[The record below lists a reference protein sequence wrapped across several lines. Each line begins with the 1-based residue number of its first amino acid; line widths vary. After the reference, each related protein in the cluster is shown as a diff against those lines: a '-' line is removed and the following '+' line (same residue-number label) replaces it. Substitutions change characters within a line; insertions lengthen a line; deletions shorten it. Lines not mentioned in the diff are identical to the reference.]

1 MDAFQGWEEIVKA
14 KENDEI
20 LEGVVS
26 AVVKGGVVAV
36 TNGSRVFIPASQT
49 GVPRNQELDVLK
61 GTTVRFRII
70 DINPARRRAVGS
82 IKVVANEERKAQ
94 QDALWAT
101 LEEGQ
106 KLTGTVKSLT
116 SYGAFVDIG
125 GMDGMIHIASFHG
138 TESSIRQ
145 RLLMSA
151 ILLRLQLRSLTLKQE
166 KFLSALRSLRTTHGK
181 SLREIIL

>member
-1 MDAFQGWEEIVKA
+1 MKTDDSEGVLKLSKKLVDAFQGWEEIVKA

-70 DINPARRRAVGS
+70 DINPARRRAV
-82 IKVVANEERKAQ
+82 I
-94 QDALWAT
+94 
-101 LEEGQ
+101 
-106 KLTGTVKSLT
+106 LT
-116 SYGAFVDIG
+116 S
-125 GMDGMIHIASFHG
+125 
-138 TESSIRQ
+138 TSSPTLSTSAGVLILSQEIWLMWIRPSIPG
-145 RLLMSA
+145 R
-151 ILLRLQLRSLTLKQE
+151 ILANAPNDARPTILALQSVPT
-166 KFLSALRSLRTTHGK
+166 G
-181 SLREIIL
+181 

>member
-1 MDAFQGWEEIVKA
+1 MDAFQGWEDIVNA

-26 AVVKGGVVAV
+26 AVVKGGVVVV
-36 TNGSRVFIPASQT
+36 TKGSRVFVPASQT
-49 GVPRNQELDVLK
+49 GVPRNQELDILK

-82 IKVVANEERKAQ
+82 IKVVANEEKKAQ

-106 KLTGTVKSLT
+106 KLTGTVITILNRI
-116 SYGAFVDIG
+116 D
-125 GMDGMIHIASFHG
+125 SF
-138 TESSIRQ
+138 TW
-145 RLLMSA
+145 
-151 ILLRLQLRSLTLKQE
+151 
-166 KFLSALRSLRTTHGK
+166 F
-181 SLREIIL
+181 